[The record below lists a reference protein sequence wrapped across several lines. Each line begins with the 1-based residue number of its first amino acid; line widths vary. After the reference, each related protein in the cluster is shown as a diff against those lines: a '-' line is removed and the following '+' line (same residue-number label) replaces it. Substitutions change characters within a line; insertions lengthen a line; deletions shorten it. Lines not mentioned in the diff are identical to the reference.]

1 MCNCNCFVSCRYLD
15 HTFKLYK
22 VLPDNNKDNTK
33 PLAVHV
39 SCFVNCIC
47 KINEHRLLTGL
58 HNGKIIEWDITIDDN
73 NPKAK
78 PHCVHIRE
86 IFAHSTGVNAIEYY
100 TRFDLVITAGDDSCI
115 CIRKYFDFEMMNY
128 ITMNTKYKVMSIKI
142 SSLNLI
148 YVLCY
153 NANTKRNV
161 IFAYTVNAIKF
172 AESIEGVYSNM
183 QFTKNGN
190 VIVGNCENGNVMILT
205 AYALNVLAIIRLKNK
220 IYQKC
225 GDIAWVKYEIE
236 ENMLLV
242 AIKRGI
248 VFYYKILVDEPE
260 RSMYD

>member
-1 MCNCNCFVSCRYLD
+1 
-15 HTFKLYK
+15 
-22 VLPDNNKDNTK
+22 
-33 PLAVHV
+33 
-39 SCFVNCIC
+39 
-47 KINEHRLLTGL
+47 
-58 HNGKIIEWDITIDDN
+58 
-73 NPKAK
+73 
-78 PHCVHIRE
+78 
-86 IFAHSTGVNAIEYY
+86 
-100 TRFDLVITAGDDSCI
+100 
-115 CIRKYFDFEMMNY
+115 
-128 ITMNTKYKVMSIKI
+128 MSIKI

-205 AYALNVLAIIRLKNK
+205 AYALNVLTIIRLKNK